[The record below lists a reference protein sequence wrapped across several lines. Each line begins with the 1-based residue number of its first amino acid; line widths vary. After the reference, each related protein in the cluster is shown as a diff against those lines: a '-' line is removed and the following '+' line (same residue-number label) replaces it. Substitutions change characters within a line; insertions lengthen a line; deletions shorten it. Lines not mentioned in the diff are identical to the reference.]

1 MKLALVI
8 LASFCLLAQAVQ
20 QLPSQVADKT
30 YLVRQRN
37 IYELFWHVDQPTV
50 YHPEL
55 YQKARTFNILENVAN
70 YNDQVAKTRIDSQSW
85 SFELYF
91 ILYILLILKFTKYMF
106 PINQILIIKFT
117 NLISTNVTY
126 WVTFTNLISIV

>member
-8 LASFCLLAQAVQ
+8 LASFCLLVQAVQ

-30 YLVRQRN
+30 YLVRQKN

-70 YNDQVAKTRIDSQSW
+70 YNDQVTKQKLIRKVYNAEFTTV
-85 SFELYF
+85 YF
-91 ILYILLILKFTKYMF
+91 ITVYLYYC
-106 PINQILIIKFT
+106 
-117 NLISTNVTY
+117 
-126 WVTFTNLISIV
+126 IV